1 MYVDIVPNLASPPAV
16 LLRQSRREGG
26 KIVKTTLANLSQCPP
41 EAVAALRLALRG
53 VALVPHEE
61 VFAVERSLPHGHVQA
76 VLGVMRALGMDTLLA
91 ARPCRE
97 RDLVLAMIAQRLLDP
112 CSKLATTRVWH
123 TTTLAQELGVDDAD
137 ANDLYAA
144 LDWLHQRQRRIEKK
158 LAARHLTD
166 GAVVLFDVSSSS
178 YHGRTCPLAR
188 RGYNRDGEKLPSIV
202 YGLLTDGAGRPVAV
216 DVYPGNT
223 GDPATVPD
231 QVEKLRARFRLQRVV
246 LVGDRGMLTHTQ
258 IDALRGHPGV
268 GWISAL
274 RFPAIRTLAEHG
286 AFQPSLFDTPHLAEI
301 TSADYPGERLVVCD
315 NPALAA
321 DRARTRDELLA
332 ATEARLAR
340 IAAAVARRTKTPMT
354 ADEIGVKVG
363 KIINHDTVG
372 KHFTLTIAD
381 ARTQRRLHRPRGPA
395 RRHLHHPHQ
404 RTRGRHERRRRRAH
418 LQESRARRA
427 GLPLPERRRPA
438 RAAHPASP
446 GRARARAPLLVHAR
460 LLRRTPS
467 ARRLVDRPL
476 PRRRPRRGPLDPRPC
491 GHGRAVRERPRE
503 KAHQDHRRRLARAEP
518 AHPAERTGD
527 AVQKHLPRRHR
538 EARPTLR
545 ATDRNQSVP
554 TTRLQP
560 ARTHAM
566 TDCTQ

>member
-1 MYVDIVPNLASPPAV
+1 MSA
-16 LLRQSRREGG
+16 RGRRG
-26 KIVKTTLANLSQCPP
+26 
-41 EAVAALRLALRG
+41 LALRG

-166 GAVVLFDVSSSS
+166 GAGVLFDVSSSS
-178 YHGRTCPLAR
+178 CHGRTCPLAR

-258 IDALRGHPGV
+258 IDALRRHPGV
-268 GWISAL
+268 AGFPRCAFRPFARSPSTARSNPRSSIRRTSPRSPAPTIPANGSWCVTTRPWLRTVPGRVTNSWPPPKRASHAL
-274 RFPAIRTLAEHG
+274 RQRGLG
-286 AFQPSLFDTPHLAEI
+286 A
-301 TSADYPGERLVVCD
+301 
-315 NPALAA
+315 
-321 DRARTRDELLA
+321 
-332 ATEARLAR
+332 
-340 IAAAVARRTKTPMT
+340 
-354 ADEIGVKVG
+354 
-363 KIINHDTVG
+363 
-372 KHFTLTIAD
+372 
-381 ARTQRRLHRPRGPA
+381 
-395 RRHLHHPHQ
+395 
-404 RTRGRHERRRRRAH
+404 
-418 LQESRARRA
+418 
-427 GLPLPERRRPA
+427 
-438 RAAHPASP
+438 
-446 GRARARAPLLVHAR
+446 
-460 LLRRTPS
+460 
-467 ARRLVDRPL
+467 
-476 PRRRPRRGPLDPRPC
+476 PRRR
-491 GHGRAVRERPRE
+491 
-503 KAHQDHRRRLARAEP
+503 
-518 AHPAERTGD
+518 
-527 AVQKHLPRRHR
+527 
-538 EARPTLR
+538 
-545 ATDRNQSVP
+545 
-554 TTRLQP
+554 
-560 ARTHAM
+560 
-566 TDCTQ
+566 